1 MQDWMI
7 VLLIGGVVIFGAA
20 KLPQIARNMGK
31 AQGEFKKGLKEGA
44 VDEESPSPPAAIPP
58 AVAPPAAAP
67 EQVQRA
73 EGDQPSA

>member
-7 VLLIGGVVIFGAA
+7 VLIIGAVVIFGAA

-44 VDEESPSPPAAIPP
+44 VDETPAAPP
-58 AVAPPAAAP
+58 TAPPSIAPPASTP
-67 EQVQRA
+67 EQAQRA
-73 EGDQPSA
+73 DGDQPTA

>member
-31 AQGEFKKGLKEGA
+31 AQGEFKKGLKEGN
-44 VDEESPSPPAAIPP
+44 VEESTEPTESTEPK
-58 AVAPPAAAP
+58 P
-67 EQVQRA
+67 E
-73 EGDQPSA
+73 S